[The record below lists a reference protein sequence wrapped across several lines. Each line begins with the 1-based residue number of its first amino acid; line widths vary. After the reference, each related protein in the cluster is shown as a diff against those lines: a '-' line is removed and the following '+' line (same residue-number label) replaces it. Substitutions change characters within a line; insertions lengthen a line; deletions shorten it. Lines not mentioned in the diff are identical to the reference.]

1 MEYMTLK
8 LIFPTEIVEI
18 PHAELPKAH
27 GLPIMNP
34 RPWLKANRPDLI
46 EAYNRAEQKKIINS
60 LRFETSIQ

>member
-1 MEYMTLK
+1 MNYLS
-8 LIFPTEIVEI
+8 LIFSQETVRI
-18 PHAELPKAH
+18 PHEDLPKAH

-60 LRFETSIQ
+60 LRFEMSIQ